1 MTPLPFNLILP
12 QTLQRNIQFALGV
25 LPICLTFAAFWPLWL
40 LASWLSAML
49 GIPVDAPVRDHD
61 NGLLWAAVLLVAM
74 VCLMAAGY
82 LLGWLINALIARY
95 IIGWPRAKVEAVF
108 LRSEVP
114 TEWHRPLPATHVIG
128 DPEIGSKAGWAQLRV
143 HGAWHFILHCG
154 VLRYGASLFLLLAVV
169 PVIAGGRSA
178 DLNYWIVQSLIF
190 TFAGVLFGGVVW
202 YFSEKQYLK
211 ARRDEGER

>member
-12 QTLQRNIQFALGV
+12 HALHRKIQFALGV

-40 LASWLSAML
+40 LASWLAVLL
-49 GIPVDAPVRDHD
+49 GIPVDAAVRDHE
-61 NGLLWAAVLLVAM
+61 NGMVWVLVLLVAM
-74 VCLMAAGY
+74 VGLMAAGY

-95 IIGWPRAKVEAVF
+95 VLGWPRAKVEAVF